1 MHMQTKL
8 QYDAIVYFSVI
19 ILLITLID
27 CSHVMVNKEGTYIKE
42 IIFFSFY
49 ILSYNLGITVLA
61 IRVRSIW

>member
-1 MHMQTKL
+1 MHKQTKL

-42 IIFFSFY
+42 IYFFLLLYSLLQFGY
-49 ILSYNLGITVLA
+49 Y
-61 IRVRSIW
+61 SIDHQS